1 MMMMTM
7 TDGFTLKAVCAKRDL
22 FIPNTTTTVIHSG
35 EQQMYV
41 PRELIDYIYLF
52 RC

>member
-1 MMMMTM
+1 MMMTM

-22 FIPNTTTTVIHSG
+22 FIPNTTVIHSG
-35 EQQMYV
+35 EQQMNV